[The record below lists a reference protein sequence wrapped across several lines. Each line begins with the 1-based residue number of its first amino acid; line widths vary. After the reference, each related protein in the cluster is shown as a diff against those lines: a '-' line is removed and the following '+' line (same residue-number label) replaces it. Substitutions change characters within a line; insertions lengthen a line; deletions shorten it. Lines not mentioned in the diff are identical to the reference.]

1 VGNATQEAFFNSYL
15 QTTRSRSDDFAVY
28 TKIPIVHMLVQVG
41 MKAMSKKPTKK
52 TKSLTKSEGQTE
64 GQEAYYGSGVAAAET
79 DQGQDVGTY
88 AAISSDAQSESLKSI
103 LENLTPRQLTAL
115 TVASR
120 WVLGQD
126 GAAFNRFDHDRYATL
141 HRLVL

>member
-1 VGNATQEAFFNSYL
+1 
-15 QTTRSRSDDFAVY
+15 
-28 TKIPIVHMLVQVG
+28 MLVQVG

-52 TKSLTKSEGQTE
+52 KKSFTKSEGQTE
-64 GQEAYYGSGVAAAET
+64 VEEAYYGSGVAAAET
-79 DQGQDVGTY
+79 DQGQDAGTN
-88 AAISSDAQSESLKSI
+88 AAFSSDAQSESLKSI
-103 LENLTPRQLTAL
+103 LENLNPRQLTAL

-126 GAAFNRFDHDRYATL
+126 GAAFNHDRYATL